1 MPEVHLLPDHLIS
14 QIAAGEVVERPASV
28 VKELVENAL
37 DAGSSEIVVELEA
50 GGKRGIRVTDD
61 GSGMGEDDAL
71 LAFDR
76 HATSKIRNFEDLQC
90 VATLGFRGE
99 ALASIAA
106 VAKVELTT
114 SEVTG
119 QGWRVRIHGGR
130 VNSVQPA
137 ARARGTTIEVRS
149 LFYNVPARR
158 KFLKQPATE
167 LRRCVEVV
175 QGYCLAC
182 PDVGLTLR
190 HEGRALV
197 EASATSADAEG
208 LRGRIRQLFGATL
221 SDELVA
227 LPIGGLGDERIAGF
241 VGSPATSRG
250 RRLFVF
256 VNGRLLRDRQVL
268 AAFYRTVRDEWRHSD
283 FPSLFLFLGVPP
295 DDLDVNVHPQKAE
308 VRFRDRSFLDRVRR
322 VLREGLLAARGEGAA
337 PLIEMGGATPVL
349 AWNGLGAP
357 ASPPGVVGEGTAPWS
372 RAPGAAAQAKIAE
385 ISYTT
390 APISSVPLS
399 GPRGD
404 QRTVHIVGQYKGALL
419 LLEGPDGLLLVDQHA
434 AHERVL
440 YEKLRR
446 AMAAEDPA
454 VQRLLVPRL
463 IELGPAERL
472 RLAELA
478 EALRPLGFWLEEIS
492 GHDLALTAVPAVLAD
507 DEALDLLVALATEME
522 GEPNDPEAVREAIL
536 GAVAADSACR
546 GAIKIH
552 RPLSAGEREALVAS
566 LFSCDDP
573 WACPHGRPT
582 ILKMTDAELERRFGR
597 R

>member
-1 MPEVHLLPDHLIS
+1 MPAIHLLPDHLIS

-37 DAGSSEIVVELEA
+37 DAGSSEIVVELES
-50 GGKRGIRVTDD
+50 GGKRGIRVIDD

-76 HATSKIRNFEDLQC
+76 HATSKIRDFEDLQS

-106 VAKVELTT
+106 VAKVELATA
-114 SEVTG
+114 ERAG
-119 QGWRVRIHGGR
+119 QGWKVQVDGGR
-130 VNSVQPA
+130 VLSVQPV

-175 QGYCLAC
+175 QAYCLAC

-197 EASATSADAEG
+197 EAPATTADAEG
-208 LRGRIRQLFGATL
+208 LRSRIRQLFGSTL
-221 SDELVA
+221 SDELVE
-227 LPIGGLGDERIAGF
+227 LSVGGLGEERIAGF
-241 VGSPATSRG
+241 VGSPVTSRG

-268 AAFYRTVRDEWRHSD
+268 ATFYRTVRDEWRHGD

-295 DDLDVNVHPQKAE
+295 EDLDVNVHPQKAE
-308 VRFRDRSFLDRVRR
+308 VRFRDGSFLDRVRR
-322 VLREGLLAARGEGAA
+322 VLQEGLLDARGEGAA
-337 PLIEMGGATPVL
+337 PLATMEGETPRL
-349 AWNGLGAP
+349 AWQGLGAP
-357 ASPPGVVGEGTAPWS
+357 VSPSGVVGETVTPWS
-372 RAPGAAAQAKIAE
+372 SDDGASAQAKIAE
-385 ISYTT
+385 TAYTS
-390 APISSVPLS
+390 APVSSVPLS

-446 AMAAEDPA
+446 AMVAEDPA

-478 EALRPLGFWLEEIS
+478 GALRPLGFWLEEIS
-492 GHDLALTAVPAVLAD
+492 GHDLALTGVPAVLAD
-507 DEALDLLVALATEME
+507 DEALDLLVALATGME
-522 GEPNDPEAVREAIL
+522 GRPDDPGTVREAIL

-552 RPLSAGEREALVAS
+552 HPLSAREREELVAT
-566 LFSCDDP
+566 LFSCEDP